1 MKFNDYEYE
10 ITLGNGTIIRR
21 EYILPD
27 FFSKEEVDMLVN
39 SYITEDKEV
48 LEHGLVS
55 YRRIMY

>member
-27 FFSKEEVDMLVN
+27 FFSKEEIEMFVN

>member
-27 FFSKEEVDMLVN
+27 FFSKEEVDILVN
-39 SYITEDKEV
+39 GYITEDVEV
-48 LEHGLVS
+48 LQHGLVS

>member
-27 FFSKEEVDMLVN
+27 FFTKEEVDMLVN
-39 SYITEDKEV
+39 GYITEDSEV
-48 LEHGLVS
+48 LEYGLVS

>member
-10 ITLGNGTIIRR
+10 ITLGNGTIIKR

-27 FFSKEEVDMLVN
+27 FFSKEEVNMLVN
-39 SYITEDKEV
+39 SYIAEDSEV
-48 LEHGLVS
+48 LKYGLVS